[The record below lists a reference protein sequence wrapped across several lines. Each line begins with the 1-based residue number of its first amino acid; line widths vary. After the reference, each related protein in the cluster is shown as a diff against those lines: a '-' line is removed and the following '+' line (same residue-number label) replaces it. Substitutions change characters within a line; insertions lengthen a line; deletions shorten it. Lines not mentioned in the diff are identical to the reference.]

1 MVVAA
6 TSEGAG
12 RSDTGRKRTQN
23 EDGFYVDDQLGLYVV
38 SDGMGGH
45 AAGEVASATA
55 IEAVKEVVADARQA
69 IEKIRSGELET
80 EALSRLAGQAVQV
93 ANQRVNELATSDRG
107 KAGMGCTVTLV
118 LVAGEVAAL
127 GHVGDSRLYLRRG
140 GKIDKLSTD
149 HTILGEL
156 VRSGVMTPDEATDD
170 HPMAHI
176 LSRAVGTQPHVEVET
191 LLFELVGGDQLVLCS
206 DGLSDYLESTEP
218 LAEALA
224 ADGLLTGARL
234 ETAAEALVAFAND
247 AGGHDNITVVT
258 VQIAADETAPNRA
271 SLLSQRY
278 QALSSV
284 FLFQGLDMS
293 RASQVMEA
301 CSLLEHEDGDRVV
314 GEGAPINDLYVVVEG
329 RYRLERGDDEVGELA
344 PGDFVGMTTLLHG
357 RAALS
362 TVVAEGPGRVLRLTG
377 ADLRNLARRRPF
389 LGIGILDRLGRRLS
403 ADLERSY
410 GQRSGADGAA
420 VSASERF

>member
-1 MVVAA
+1 VAA

-23 EDGFYVDDQLGLYVV
+23 EDSFYVDDGLGLYVV

-55 IEAVKEVVADARQA
+55 IKAVREVVEDARAA
-69 IEKIRSGELET
+69 IEKVRRGELEG
-80 EALSRLAGQAVQV
+80 EALSRLAGQAVLT
-93 ANQRVNELATSDRG
+93 ANQRVHELATSDRG

-127 GHVGDSRLYLRRG
+127 GQVGDSRLYLRRAG
-140 GKIDKLSTD
+140 RIDQLSTD

-156 VRSGVMTPDEATDD
+156 VRSGVMEPDEATDD

-191 LLFELVGGDQLVLCS
+191 LLFEVVGGDQLLLCS
-206 DGLSDYLESTEP
+206 DGLSDYLKTTEA
-218 LAEALA
+218 LEEALA
-224 ADGLLTGARL
+224 GEAPLSKAAVGAAT
-234 ETAAEALVAFAND
+234 EKLVAYANE
-247 AGGHDNITVVT
+247 AGGHDNITVVA
-258 VQIAADETAPNRA
+258 VQIAVDEAASTRA

-278 QALSSV
+278 DALSSV

-293 RASQVMEA
+293 RASRVMEA
-301 CSLLEHEDGDRVV
+301 CSLLEHRAGDRVV
-314 GEGAPINDLYVVVEG
+314 EEKALINDLYVVVDG
-329 RYRLERGDDEVGELA
+329 RYLLERDGEEVGELT
-344 PGDFVGMTTLLHG
+344 PGEFVGMTTLLHG
-357 RAALS
+357 RSALAS
-362 TVVAEGPGRVLRLTG
+362 VVAEGAGRMLRLTG
-377 ADLRNLARRRPF
+377 EDLRQLVRRRPF

-403 ADLERSY
+403 ADLEKTY
-410 GQRSGADGAA
+410 GQRAGDGAA

>member
-1 MVVAA
+1 MVAA
-6 TSEGAG
+6 TSQGAG

-23 EDGFYVDDQLGLYVV
+23 EDSFYVDDELGLYVV

-55 IEAVKEVVADARQA
+55 IAAAREVVEDARAA
-69 IEKIRSGELET
+69 IEKVRTGELEG
-80 EALSRLAGQAVQV
+80 EALSRLAGQAVLT
-93 ANQRVNELATSDRG
+93 ANQKVHELATSDRG

-140 GKIDKLSTD
+140 GRIDKLSTD

-156 VRSGVMTPDEATDD
+156 VRSGVMEPDEATDD

-191 LLFELVGGDQLVLCS
+191 LLFDLAGGDQLLLCS

-218 LAEALA
+218 VEQALA
-224 ADGLLTGARL
+224 GETPLSKDAL
-234 ETAAEALVAFAND
+234 EAATEQLVAFANE
-247 AGGHDNITVVT
+247 AGGHDNITVVA
-258 VQIAADETAPNRA
+258 VQIEVDEAASVRA
-271 SLLSQRY
+271 QLLSQRY
-278 QALSSV
+278 DALSSV
-284 FLFQGLDMS
+284 FLFQGLNLS
-293 RASQVMEA
+293 RASRVMEA
-301 CSLLEHEDGDRVV
+301 CTLLEHEAGERVV
-314 GEGAPINDLYVVVEG
+314 EEGAVINDLYVVVDG
-329 RYRLERGDDEVGELA
+329 RYLLERRGEEVGELN

-357 RAALS
+357 RPALAS
-362 TVVAEGPGRVLRLTG
+362 VVAEGTGRMLRLTG
-377 ADLRNLARRRPF
+377 ADLRQLARRRPF

-410 GQRSGADGAA
+410 GQRAGDGAE

>member
-1 MVVAA
+1 MVAA
-6 TSEGAG
+6 TSVGAG

-23 EDGFYVDDQLGLYVV
+23 EDSFYVDDELGLYVV

-55 IEAVKEVVADARQA
+55 IQAAREVVEDARAA
-69 IEKIRSGELET
+69 IQKVRSGELEG
-80 EALSRLAGQAVQV
+80 EALSRLAGQAVLT
-93 ANQRVNELATSDRG
+93 ANQRVHELATSDRG

-118 LVAGEVAAL
+118 LIAGEVAAL
-127 GHVGDSRLYLRRG
+127 GHVGDSRLYLRRAG
-140 GKIDKLSTD
+140 RVDKLSTD

-156 VRSGVMTPDEATDD
+156 VRSGVMEPDEATDD

-191 LLFELVGGDQLVLCS
+191 LLFDLVGGDQLVLCS
-206 DGLSDYLESTEP
+206 DGLSDYLKGSEP
-218 LAEALA
+218 LEEALGGDAPLSREAIA
-224 ADGLLTGARL
+224 AAT
-234 ETAAEALVAFAND
+234 EKLVAYANE
-247 AGGHDNITVVT
+247 AGGHDNITVVA
-258 VQIAADETAPNRA
+258 VQIDVDEEASMRA
-271 SLLSQRY
+271 KLLSQRY
-278 QALSSV
+278 DALSSV

-293 RASQVMEA
+293 RASRVMEV
-301 CSLLEHEDGDRVV
+301 CSLLEHEAGVQVV
-314 GEGAPINDLYVVVEG
+314 EQGTPINDLYVVVDG
-329 RYRLERGDDEVGELA
+329 RYRLERDGEEVGELS

-362 TVVAEGPGRVLRLTG
+362 SVVAEEPGRMLRLTG
-377 ADLRNLARRRPF
+377 EDMRQLSRKRPF

-410 GQRSGADGAA
+410 AQRTGDEAT